1 MKGFAMLRIGEVG
14 WIEKPKPVCGPMDA
28 ICRPLAAAVCTSDV
42 HTVWEG
48 AVGERKNLIL
58 GHECCAEVTEV
69 GALRRIDEY
78 NHVIVMENGLEI
90 PMEDIFDLKAERKSE
105 E

>member
-14 WIEKPKPVCGPMDA
+14 WVEKSRPVCGPMDA

-48 AVGERKNLIL
+48 AVGDRHDLIL
-58 GHECCAEVTEV
+58 GCLLYTSDA
-69 GALRRIDEY
+69 AD
-78 NHVIVMENGLEI
+78 
-90 PMEDIFDLKAERKSE
+90 D
-105 E
+105 

>member
-1 MKGFAMLRIGEVG
+1 MTYFV
-14 WIEKPKPVCGPMDA
+14 PD
-28 ICRPLAAAVCTSDV
+28 
-42 HTVWEG
+42 
-48 AVGERKNLIL
+48 ERKT
-58 GHECCAEVTEV
+58 GGQYVTKV